1 MGRNTYLGL
10 TYKLRDG
17 RKVYSYDKFGPGPEF
32 VEPSPTPTP
41 SVTPSI
47 TPTSSITP
55 TPSITPTTSI
65 TPSVTPSSNVSPT
78 PTSSIT
84 PTVTPTSSITPSVTI
99 TPTPSNTPPEQFF
112 LLAENSDELLT
123 ESSINIEIEAAPDPT
138 PTPTSSIT
146 PTPTPSVGYADVK
159 FTVDTTISGART
171 TGSNQFIWDFNSQI
185 TPATVFWGDGTSQNL
200 VTGTII
206 THTYPS
212 GGIYQVTIRSANPA
226 DISWAQHNTV
236 NDMEKLIS
244 IDDWGDNYIR
254 NKFPFFS
261 FHSTYGG
268 FTNIQTFDS
277 SSSPIFITGGT
288 SPGNNQRAFFTM
300 SSLVSGVAHWD
311 ISLQKRFQ
319 GTFENCVSFNEPLSG
334 WNTSN
339 VWEMSAMFYNASSFN
354 QDLSMWDISSLEIA
368 VNMFFGTSLSTAN
381 YDKIL
386 VGWAAQAPNIKSN
399 VNFSGNPCHYT
410 DAVSGAARDLL
421 VNTYGW
427 TITDL
432 GPI

>member
-78 PTSSIT
+78 PTPSIT
-84 PTVTPTSSITPSVTI
+84 PTITPTTSITPSVTI

-138 PTPTSSIT
+138 PTPTPSIT
-146 PTPTPSVGYADVK
+146 PSPTPSVGYADVS
-159 FTVDTTISGART
+159 FSVDTTLAAG
-171 TGSNQFIWDFNSQI
+171 TGSNQFKWDFNAQI
-185 TPATVFWGDGTSQNL
+185 MPMTVFWGDGDSQNL
-200 VTGTII
+200 VAGQTI

-212 GGIYQVTIRSANPA
+212 GGIYKVTIRTSNPGE
-226 DISWAQHNTV
+226 ISWQQTV
-236 NDMEKLIS
+236 TNADQEKVIS
-244 IDDWGDNYIR
+244 IDDWGQNYITES
-254 NKFPFFS
+254 FPNLSVNSYGS
-261 FHSTYGG
+261 FANLATLDPNSA
-268 FTNIQTFDS
+268 
-277 SSSPIFITGGT
+277 PIFI
-288 SPGNNQRAFFTM
+288 PGVNNNQIMFEDMISF
-300 SSLVSGVAHWD
+300 VSGVAHWD
-311 ISLQKRFQ
+311 VSLMYNMQ

-334 WNTSN
+334 WNTSSLR
-339 VWEMSAMFYNASSFN
+339 VASAMFYNASSFD
-354 QDLSMWDISSLEIA
+354 QDLSMWDISSLEQA

-386 VGWAAQAPNIKSN
+386 VGWAAQAPNIQSN
-399 VNFSGNPCHYT
+399 VNFSGNPCRYT